1 VAESLKLSQGQID
14 QLIRNAPNLVQQIG
28 DISRRQDA
36 QNTAFG
42 LDMLVRPNEVLNR
55 GKIEPLQARQ
65 KQIAQNIKKLE
76 KKGDLNKAQKQR
88 LKTLQGRQQRVGDQ
102 ISQVRSSD
110 PLADLTNTFAA
121 EFAERDGL
129 ISAMRGALGST
140 AEYGRMQDA
149 FGRGVTAQQTES
161 GQLGDRL
168 MQEAMAKMDQGGRL
182 SPEATRDATQAA
194 RAGMASRGMATGNAG
209 LAAELLNRDRY
220 SRQREF
226 ENLGFARGVQ
236 SEDLGRRQTNTAMRA
251 DTDRF
256 NIGLLG
262 QSATAADAER
272 ARQLGTQQDIYNFS
286 MSTNPRLMLAGL
298 GSPYA
303 NMTQPALGQLG
314 TITGSVQ
321 PQYSGGQFS
330 SGGIGGGLMGGAM
343 GAVGGAASGAALGTA
358 IGPGYG
364 TALGAGMGLLG
375 GLTGF
380 MGGSR

>member
-1 VAESLKLSQGQID
+1 
-14 QLIRNAPNLVQQIG
+14 
-28 DISRRQDA
+28 
-36 QNTAFG
+36 
-42 LDMLVRPNEVLNR
+42 
-55 GKIEPLQARQ
+55 
-65 KQIAQNIKKLE
+65 
-76 KKGDLNKAQKQR
+76 
-88 LKTLQGRQQRVGDQ
+88 
-102 ISQVRSSD
+102 
-110 PLADLTNTFAA
+110 
-121 EFAERDGL
+121 
-129 ISAMRGALGST
+129 
-140 AEYGRMQDA
+140 MQDA
-149 FGRGVTAQQTES
+149 YGRGLTAQQTEA
-161 GQLGDRL
+161 GALGDRL

-194 RAGMASRGMATGNAG
+194 RAGMASRGMATGSAG

-262 QSATAADAER
+262 QSAAAADAER

-303 NMTQPALGQLG
+303 NMTSPALGQLG
-314 TITGSVQ
+314 GIVGSVT

-330 SGGIGGGLMGGAM
+330 GSKGSGYHTQISGL
-343 GAVGGAASGAALGTA
+343 VGAATGAYFGSGNPAAIQA
-358 IGPGYG
+358 GY
-364 TALGAGMGLLG
+364 
-375 GLTGF
+375 
-380 MGGSR
+380 